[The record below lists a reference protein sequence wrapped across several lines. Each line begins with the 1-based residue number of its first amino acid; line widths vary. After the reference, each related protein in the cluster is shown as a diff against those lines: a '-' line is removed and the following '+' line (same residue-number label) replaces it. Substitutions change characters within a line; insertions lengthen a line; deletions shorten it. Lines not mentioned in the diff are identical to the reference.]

1 MAILGTMFAAK
12 AGKEGV
18 SEARLFFVTGI
29 IEIIVCA
36 AGAFLSI
43 LMFLVGLGV

>member
-1 MAILGTMFAAK
+1 MLNRPVIDSGNGD
-12 AGKEGV
+12 GK
-18 SEARLFFVTGI
+18 I
-29 IEIIVCA
+29 IIVCA